1 MLAKYWK
8 KPMVARE
15 LSRLFGGTAIRDD
28 KLKRIKPIFERLRS
42 SSDET
47 TEASSSTAPL
57 PLDAT
62 EPRGC
67 LEIDEFDNLA
77 AVAHANCLA

>member
-1 MLAKYWK
+1 M
-8 KPMVARE
+8 PEVARE
-15 LSRLFGGTAIRDD
+15 LKLLFGGKLIRND
-28 KLKRIKPIFERLRS
+28 KFKRVKPIFQRLRS
-42 SSDET
+42 SSEET
-47 TEASSSTAPL
+47 TEASSSTAKL

-77 AVAHANCLA
+77 AVAHTSCLASAHQCN